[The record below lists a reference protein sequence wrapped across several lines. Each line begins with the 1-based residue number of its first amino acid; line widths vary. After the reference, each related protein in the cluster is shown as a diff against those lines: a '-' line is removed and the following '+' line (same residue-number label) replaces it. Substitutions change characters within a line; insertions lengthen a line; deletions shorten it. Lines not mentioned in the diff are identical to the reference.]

1 VPFARIAAALGE
13 FSGAERRFQMRGEAR
28 GVMVV
33 DDYGHHPT
41 EIAAVVAAARA
52 GIDRRLV
59 VVFQPHRYSRTSQ
72 LLAEFGSALGA
83 ADELVLTDIYPAGES
98 PIPGVTVEAV
108 AAAVRA
114 VSTCPVQI
122 VKNIS
127 ALPAAVAA
135 LVRPGDLVITLG
147 AGSIGTVADRI
158 LEALQDGTQSPPA
171 ELSGGRGADGS
182 KGAEPST
189 QPRARRNTRG
199 PGE

>member
-1 VPFARIAAALGE
+1 
-13 FSGAERRFQMRGEAR
+13 
-28 GVMVV
+28 
-33 DDYGHHPT
+33 
-41 EIAAVVAAARA
+41 
-52 GIDRRLV
+52 
-59 VVFQPHRYSRTSQ
+59 VFQPHRYSRTSQ

-98 PIPGVTVEAV
+98 PISGVTVEAV

-158 LEALQDGTQSPPA
+158 LEALQDGT
-171 ELSGGRGADGS
+171 
-182 KGAEPST
+182 
-189 QPRARRNTRG
+189 RG

>member
-1 VPFARIAAALGE
+1 
-13 FSGAERRFQMRGEAR
+13 MRGEAR

-98 PIPGVTVEAV
+98 PIPGVTVDAV

-122 VKNIS
+122 VKNIG

-158 LEALQDGTQSPPA
+158 LEALQD
-171 ELSGGRGADGS
+171 D
-182 KGAEPST
+182 
-189 QPRARRNTRG
+189 TRG
-199 PGE
+199 PRE

>member
-1 VPFARIAAALGE
+1 
-13 FSGAERRFQMRGEAR
+13 
-28 GVMVV
+28 VMVV

-72 LLAEFGSALGA
+72 LLSEFGSALGA

-158 LEALQDGTQSPPA
+158 LEALQDGT
-171 ELSGGRGADGS
+171 
-182 KGAEPST
+182 
-189 QPRARRNTRG
+189 RG